1 MTKEYVVIKQ
11 VADDDAVIVA
21 RCAYAAHAE
30 MIYHDCVKRWP
41 KEVYAICL
49 R

>member
-1 MTKEYVVIKQ
+1 MTKEYVVVKH
-11 VADDDAVIVA
+11 VNSDDAVIIA

-30 MIYHDCVKRWP
+30 MIYNDCVNRWP
-41 KEVYAICL
+41 KEVYSICS